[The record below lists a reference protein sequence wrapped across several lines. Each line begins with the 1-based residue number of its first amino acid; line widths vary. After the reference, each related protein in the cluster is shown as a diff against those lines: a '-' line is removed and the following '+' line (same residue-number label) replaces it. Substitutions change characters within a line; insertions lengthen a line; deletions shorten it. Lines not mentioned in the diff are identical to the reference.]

1 MASRSLI
8 FSSVYVSRFQATN
21 LHTEV
26 GGHGAPDP
34 GGPDNQSQLLS
45 QQEPSEGN
53 AGSGSTKDRAIL
65 NQVQEVK
72 ACTRNQRETGGA
84 AAGAQQSPGLERGLP
99 PLKALLPGALGASGA
114 PGRRAPSGPRP
125 SAPKRGPRAGSF
137 HMTWS
142 RLASDSDSML

>member
-8 FSSVYVSRFQATN
+8 CSSVYVSRFQATN
-21 LHTEV
+21 LNTEV

-34 GGPDNQSQLLS
+34 GGSDNQSQLLS

-72 ACTRNQRETGGA
+72 ACTRNQREIGGA
-84 AAGAQQSPGLERGLP
+84 AAGAQQSPGLEQGLP
-99 PLKALLPGALGASGA
+99 HLKA
-114 PGRRAPSGPRP
+114 
-125 SAPKRGPRAGSF
+125 
-137 HMTWS
+137 
-142 RLASDSDSML
+142 